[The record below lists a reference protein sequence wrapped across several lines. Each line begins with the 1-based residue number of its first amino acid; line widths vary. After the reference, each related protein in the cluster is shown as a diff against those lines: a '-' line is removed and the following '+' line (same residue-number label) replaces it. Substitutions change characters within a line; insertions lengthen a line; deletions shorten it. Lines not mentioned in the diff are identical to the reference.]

1 MWYLDINDRVTLS
14 PGLLGFVAVINM
26 EIFHLQEQKDGNK
39 TLAALNL
46 SPSKTFSGFI
56 DLKSASSPITES
68 YSIRNG
74 TQSSSNY
81 FDTIEIEF
89 NKDMLLLQICVYEI
103 NLVILPPA
111 LWSVPRQK

>member
-1 MWYLDINDRVTLS
+1 MTLS

-56 DLKSASSPITES
+56 DLKSASSPISES

-74 TQSSSNY
+74 TQSKEVETNY